1 MAFVPH
7 ITGTSR
13 QEFIQG
19 GVLLIRERKNTRIL
33 SDVRGVTIMVS
44 IFSVQTSTSPTAG
57 WSISVSAVM
66 DFSYIPE
73 HHAHSFSTVSESKT
87 ATEAPPAAPTVLAA
101 NTANMSTQDGG

>member
-1 MAFVPH
+1 
-7 ITGTSR
+7 
-13 QEFIQG
+13 
-19 GVLLIRERKNTRIL
+19 
-33 SDVRGVTIMVS
+33 MVS

-101 NTANMSTQDGG
+101 NTANMSTQDGGQLWLLVAAAFAVSRASVLPFEWLLR